1 MYNKVIETGISII
14 KREGEDIESMIK
26 RFKKKVNKSGILK
39 DLKRKSQ
46 FDKPSVARRKKEN
59 EARRRLERDK
69 KKEQYKRKNI
79 KGEKNERDSGD
90 K

>member
-1 MYNKVIETGISII
+1 VYNKVYEVGICIV

-46 FDKPSVARRKKEN
+46 FDKPSIARRKKEN

-69 KKEQYKRKNI
+69 KKESFKQKNI
-79 KGEKNERDSGD
+79 KGERNERDSSD